1 MVMALE
7 LHQEVSSH
15 INLSVPEREMRRRLF
30 WTVYL
35 MDCFTTC
42 GSKRSCLIA
51 SQPVALRLPSDP
63 NIEGKMFSPSGSNIP
78 YPHHK
83 GQGAA
88 AATTL
93 LIDIVRILRLTTQY
107 LAAGGVKADS
117 NFPWHSLSSLSKIRH
132 ELDLWAAGTQDV
144 FTSVE
149 ALFGHLEENTI
160 LFLSKLIYHLVH
172 CLLHRPFLPLD
183 LLELRGTGQHQS
195 WQIEATR
202 LCFSHANTITELV
215 ELGRT
220 SPVSIEWPA
229 FVAHCICTAGT
240 IHIHGAHYGSSNSSD
255 RDTHREDAIFS
266 SSAELLAREMN
277 QLSWLRDY
285 WTGVQ
290 HQRETLQTL
299 YTCHA
304 ELIRMLT
311 GGHMRL
317 APVLHLEHFMDRY
330 AGVVVDAGHVRL
342 TDSNCNSNIPM
353 HFDRSHQPATVYQQ
367 DLAPA
372 ASFSPIMALSPPV
385 FTPPSSTSQHATFS
399 FDNAAVQG
407 QGQVIAPDTQQTQS
421 QTNGSH
427 QPATTKTA
435 PAVEHDS
442 NSMEKDPFL
451 SLLEMAE
458 NEEDSTGVGEMD
470 GFCLAVDSKPEESA
484 V

>member
-7 LHQEVSSH
+7 LHYEAPSH
-15 INLSVPEREMRRRLF
+15 INLSVPEREMRRRLY

-35 MDCFTTC
+35 MDCFTAC
-42 GSKRSCLIA
+42 GSKRSCLIS
-51 SQPVALRLPSDP
+51 SQSIALRLPSDP
-63 NIEGKMFSPSGSNIP
+63 NIEGKMFNPTGSNIS
-78 YPHHK
+78 YPHHQ

-93 LIDIVRILRLTTQY
+93 LIEIVRILRLTNQY
-107 LAAGGVKADS
+107 LAPGGFKAG
-117 NFPWHSLSSLSKIRH
+117 SSLSKIRH

-144 FTSVE
+144 FASIE
-149 ALFGHLEENTI
+149 ALFGHMEETTI
-160 LFLSKLIYHLVH
+160 LLLSKLIYHLVH
-172 CLLHRPFLPLD
+172 CLLYRPFLPLD

-195 WQIEATR
+195 WQIVATR

-220 SPVSIEWPA
+220 SSVSIEWPA
-229 FVAHCICTAGT
+229 LVAYCICTAGT
-240 IHIHGAHYGSSNSSD
+240 IHIHGAHYSNSSNGSD
-255 RDTHREDAIFS
+255 RDSHREDAVFS

-317 APVLHLEHFMDRY
+317 GPVPHLEHFMDRY
-330 AGVVVDAGHVRL
+330 AGVAIDTCHVRL
-342 TDSNCNSNIPM
+342 VDSDCNSNIPM
-353 HFDRSHQPATVYQQ
+353 HLDRNHQSTMYPQ

-372 ASFSPIMALSPPV
+372 APFSPIVALTPPV

-399 FDNAAVQG
+399 FDNSTVQG
-407 QGQVIAPDTQQTQS
+407 QGQVITPDTQQTQS
-421 QTNGSH
+421 QTSGSH
-427 QPATTKTA
+427 QPATTKA
-435 PAVEHDS
+435 SPLVDHDN

-458 NEEDSTGVGEMD
+458 NEQDSTGVGEMD
-470 GFCLAVDSKPEESA
+470 GFCLAVDNKPEESA

>member
-1 MVMALE
+1 MALE
-7 LHQEVSSH
+7 LHQELPSH
-15 INLSVPEREMRRRLF
+15 VNLSVPEREMRRRLF

-42 GSKRSCLIA
+42 GSKRPCLI
-51 SQPVALRLPSDP
+51 SIQSIALRLPSDL
-63 NIEGKMFSPSGSNIP
+63 NIEGKMFNPTGSNIP
-78 YPHHK
+78 YPHRK
-83 GQGAA
+83 GQSAA
-88 AATTL
+88 TATTL
-93 LIDIVRILRLTTQY
+93 LIDIVRILRLTNQY

-132 ELDLWAAGTQDV
+132 ELDLWAANTMDV
-144 FTSVE
+144 FASVE
-149 ALFGHLEENTI
+149 ALFGHLEENTT
-160 LFLSKLIYHLVH
+160 LLLSKLIYHLVH
-172 CLLHRPFLPLD
+172 CLLYRHFLPLD

-229 FVAHCICTAGT
+229 LVAYCVCTAGT
-240 IHIHGAHYGSSNSSD
+240 VHIHGAHYGSSSNSSD
-255 RDTHREDAIFS
+255 RDTHREDAVFL

-285 WTGVQ
+285 WTGVR

-304 ELIRMLT
+304 ELVRMLT

-317 APVLHLEHFMDRY
+317 VPALHLEHFMDRY
-330 AGVVVDAGHVRL
+330 AGVVIDAGHIRL
-342 TDSNCNSNIPM
+342 ADGNCNSNIPM
-353 HFDRSHQPATVYQQ
+353 HFDRSHQPATIYQQ
-367 DLAPA
+367 ELAPA
-372 ASFSPIMALSPPV
+372 APFSPIMALSPPV

-407 QGQVIAPDTQQTQS
+407 QGQVVAPDTQHTQS
-421 QTNGSH
+421 ETNGSH
-427 QPATTKTA
+427 QPMTTKTA
-435 PAVEHDS
+435 TAVDHDN

-458 NEEDSTGVGEMD
+458 NEHDSTGVGEMD
-470 GFCLAVDSKPEESA
+470 GFCLAVDNKHEENA

>member
-7 LHQEVSSH
+7 LHQELPSH
-15 INLSVPEREMRRRLF
+15 VNLSVVEREMRRHLF

-35 MDCFTTC
+35 MDCFTVC
-42 GSKRSCLIA
+42 GSKRPCLI
-51 SQPVALRLPSDP
+51 SSSSIALRLPSDP
-63 NIEGKMFSPSGSNIP
+63 NTEGKMFNPTGSNIP

-83 GQGAA
+83 GHGAA
-88 AATTL
+88 TATTL
-93 LIDIVRILRLTTQY
+93 LIDIVRILRLTNQY

-117 NFPWHSLSSLSKIRH
+117 NLPWHSLSSLSKIRH

-144 FTSVE
+144 FASVE
-149 ALFGHLEENTI
+149 ALFGHLEENTT
-160 LFLSKLIYHLVH
+160 LLLSKLIYHFVH
-172 CLLHRPFLPLD
+172 CLLYRHFLPLD
-183 LLELRGTGQHQS
+183 LLELRGTEQHQS

-220 SPVSIEWPA
+220 SSVSIEWPA
-229 FVAHCICTAGT
+229 LVAYCVCTAGT
-240 IHIHGAHYGSSNSSD
+240 IHIHGAHYGSSSNSND
-255 RDTHREDAIFS
+255 RDTHREDAVFS
-266 SSAELLAREMN
+266 ASAELLAREMN

-330 AGVVVDAGHVRL
+330 AGVVVDTGHVRL
-342 TDSNCNSNIPM
+342 ADSNNNIPM
-353 HFDRSHQPATVYQQ
+353 HLDRSHQPTMYKQ

-372 ASFSPIMALSPPV
+372 APFSPIMALSPPV

-399 FDNAAVQG
+399 FDNAAVQS
-407 QGQVIAPDTQQTQS
+407 QGQVIAPGTQQTQS

-427 QPATTKTA
+427 QLTTTKTA
-435 PAVEHDS
+435 AAVDHGN
-442 NSMEKDPFL
+442 NSVEKDPFL
-451 SLLEMAE
+451 SLLEMAD
-458 NEEDSTGVGEMD
+458 NEQDSTGLGEMD
-470 GFCLAVDSKPEESA
+470 GFCLAVDNKPEESA

>member
-1 MVMALE
+1 
-7 LHQEVSSH
+7 
-15 INLSVPEREMRRRLF
+15 
-30 WTVYL
+30 
-35 MDCFTTC
+35 
-42 GSKRSCLIA
+42 
-51 SQPVALRLPSDP
+51 
-63 NIEGKMFSPSGSNIP
+63 MF
-78 YPHHK
+78 
-83 GQGAA
+83 A
-88 AATTL
+88 
-93 LIDIVRILRLTTQY
+93 
-107 LAAGGVKADS
+107 
-117 NFPWHSLSSLSKIRH
+117 
-132 ELDLWAAGTQDV
+132 
-144 FTSVE
+144 SVE

-172 CLLHRPFLPLD
+172 CLLYRPFLPLD

-229 FVAHCICTAGT
+229 LVAYCICTAGT
-240 IHIHGAHYGSSNSSD
+240 IHIHGAHYGSSTSSD

-277 QLSWLRDY
+277 QLSWLREY

-311 GGHMRL
+311 GGQMRL

-330 AGVVVDAGHVRL
+330 AGVVVYAGHVRL
-342 TDSNCNSNIPM
+342 ADSNSNIPM

-372 ASFSPIMALSPPV
+372 APFSPIMALSPPV
-385 FTPPSSTSQHATFS
+385 FTPPSSTSQHAAFS
-399 FDNAAVQG
+399 FDNAAVQVRVKLSP
-407 QGQVIAPDTQQTQS
+407 QIRNRPSRRLMDPINQPQQK
-421 QTNGSH
+421 
-427 QPATTKTA
+427 QPRQLSTITTRWRKT
-435 PAVEHDS
+435 
-442 NSMEKDPFL
+442 L
-451 SLLEMAE
+451 SSVCWKWPRTRRIQLVSERWM
-458 NEEDSTGVGEMD
+458 
-470 GFCLAVDSKPEESA
+470 GFV
-484 V
+484 